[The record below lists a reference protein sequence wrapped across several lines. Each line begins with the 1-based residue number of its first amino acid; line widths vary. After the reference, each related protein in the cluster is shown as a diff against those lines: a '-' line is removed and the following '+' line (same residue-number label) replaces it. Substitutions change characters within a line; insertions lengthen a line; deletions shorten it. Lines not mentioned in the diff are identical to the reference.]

1 MSSQG
6 QSRIQDETQSQNN
19 NRVGSV
25 THHRKTLAVKTDQD
39 KTDHLSLLPERDPR
53 SGGRDDSSELSSALE
68 ATFHLPTLPKK

>member
-39 KTDHLSLLPERDPR
+39 KTDHLSLIAKICKME
-53 SGGRDDSSELSSALE
+53 EE
-68 ATFHLPTLPKK
+68 N